1 MSQTFEPTRSADER
15 PRPSR
20 EPGRGSRG
28 GPSRGDG
35 PVTPWS
41 RGDSERGGTPAEAGA
56 RAERAAGRRVPSQP
70 QAGTAARGGDPAASD
85 HAARAWTQDMHGFGS
100 GRSIGMPASAPAGPD
115 DVAAGPLDAL
125 TAAAAVDAQS
135 VVIGLDAPVMALVGA
150 DAGYLGADLG
160 GPAWAAPG
168 GQGDGRRATRRGIAE
183 ANAAAPEGGDDR
195 AGRRG
200 RSFSGPAAARALG
213 SKISAEDGGGS
224 GSGSG
229 RGSDRGRPGRRY
241 MPAPQE
247 TGDLAA
253 VDDPNSVPVGL
264 QPGQLPQV
272 MPGAP
277 MHTGPMQPGLMHP
290 DAGPVP
296 PYAAPPPP
304 PISTGSVP
312 WLTGEQEPV
321 SITAALGDP
330 FTDTGATQ
338 MLRPYDDAAD
348 LPAEGPAPSLV
359 RPYARTGGRTKPGHD
374 LDLEALVV
382 TTVNGREAWSSP
394 LLNPEHVQVIGLCVD
409 TTSVAEIAAR
419 LSVPIGVA
427 RVIIADMVDLGL
439 VEVGKTSANTGDER
453 DPAFLRRVLS
463 GLQRL

>member
-1 MSQTFEPTRSADER
+1 M
-15 PRPSR
+15 
-20 EPGRGSRG
+20 
-28 GPSRGDG
+28 
-35 PVTPWS
+35 
-41 RGDSERGGTPAEAGA
+41 
-56 RAERAAGRRVPSQP
+56 PSQP
-70 QAGTAARGGDPAASD
+70 PAGTAVRGGDAAAAD
-85 HAARAWTQDMHGFGS
+85 HAAARAWTQDMHGFGS
-100 GRSIGMPASAPAGPD
+100 GRSIGMPASSAPAEP
-115 DVAAGPLDAL
+115 DVAAGPLDML

-135 VVIGLDAPVMALVGA
+135 VVLGLDAPVMALVGA

-168 GQGDGRRATRRGIAE
+168 GQGTGRAEQGDGRRATRRGIAE

-195 AGRRG
+195 SARRG

-213 SKISAEDGGGS
+213 SKISAEDGGS
-224 GSGSG
+224 SG

-241 MPAPQE
+241 LPVPQE

-253 VDDPNSVPVGL
+253 VDDPNNPVPVGL
-264 QPGQLPQV
+264 QPGQLPQG

-277 MHTGPMQPGLMHP
+277 TGPMQSGLMHQ

-296 PYAAPPPP
+296 PYAVPPPP

-312 WLTGEQEPV
+312 WLTGEQDAV